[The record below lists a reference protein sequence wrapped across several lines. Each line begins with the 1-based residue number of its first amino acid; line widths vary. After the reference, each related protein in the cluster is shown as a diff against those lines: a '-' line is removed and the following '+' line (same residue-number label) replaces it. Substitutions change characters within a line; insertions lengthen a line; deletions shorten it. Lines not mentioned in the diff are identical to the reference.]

1 MPIINHQSPIINHH
15 WVMASHPKTAR
26 TDHEVLDLIERR
38 WSPRAFDPAKDVS
51 QAELFRLFE
60 AARWAP
66 SAGNEQPWR
75 FVAASRLRS
84 PDAFAALLS
93 SLKTKNSAWAEAAPV
108 LVLVAVEDPQ
118 GVERPPGARRG
129 AWYDAGQAVGFLTL
143 QATAMGLSI
152 RQMEGFDAARA
163 REACAVPATF
173 APAVVMAIGYAGDP
187 DTLSIESHRSSER
200 QPRSRRPVS
209 TFVFDGVWDKKFS

>member
-1 MPIINHQSPIINHH
+1 M
-15 WVMASHPKTAR
+15 VFHPKTAR
-26 TDHEVLDLIERR
+26 TDHEVIDLIERR

-51 QAELFRLFE
+51 QAELLRLFE

-75 FVAASRLRS
+75 FVAASRHRS
-84 PDAFAALLS
+84 PEAFGALLL
-93 SLKTKNSAWAEAAPV
+93 SLKAKNRAWAEAAPV
-108 LVLVAVEDPQ
+108 LVLVAVQ
-118 GVERPPGARRG
+118 NPPGGESAASVRAS

-152 RQMEGFDAARA
+152 RQMEGFDAGRA
-163 REACAVPATF
+163 REACTVPAAF

-200 QPRSRRPVS
+200 QPRSRKPLRELL
-209 TFVFDGVWDKKFS
+209 FDGVWDRTFS